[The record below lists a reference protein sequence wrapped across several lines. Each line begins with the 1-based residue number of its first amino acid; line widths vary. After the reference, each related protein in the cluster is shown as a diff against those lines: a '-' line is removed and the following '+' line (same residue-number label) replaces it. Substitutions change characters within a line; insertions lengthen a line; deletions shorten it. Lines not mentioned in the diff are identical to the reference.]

1 MFVSFTLTG
10 ISDIYREEM
19 SAANKKDGFFTTSR
33 YKQFLPIL
41 LPAAL
46 GIVVYINALPNG
58 FVFDDMTTIVHNA
71 YIKDLGKNFPAFFNL
86 DYFKIAQVEVSYRP
100 IATLSYFLIYALF
113 GLNPLAFH
121 LSSLLLHIFNVI
133 GVYVLVDMIQHNK
146 KTSLIAALVFAC
158 HPVLTETVDCI
169 SYNED
174 LLATLFYLLALVL
187 YIKAAAIKNP
197 SDLLLYF
204 FSLASFLVALLSKE
218 MAITLPAIILLYDLT
233 GRETAETGGFIKKAV
248 ATLNRQKFYYIAF
261 TLVAIFYLV
270 LRFKILVNPEGSLS
284 ISRAGLFERILFL
297 PDHLFDYIKLVLF
310 PFDLNA
316 EYSFAY
322 PDRFFEFSNLF
333 SFIVVMAITV
343 GSFFIYRYS
352 KGIFFGIWWFMI
364 TLLPVSNLIEI
375 HNPIAERYLYLP
387 LVGFCLVISIL
398 INKIPQRADGAR
410 LKKIAWLK
418 YSILIGLLIIY
429 SVATVDRN
437 PVWKN
442 NFSVWANTVEKSP
455 DNPVVHGGLG
465 LAYQKR
471 GLLDEAIREFKRA
484 IKLGPNMAKNHYNL
498 GLAYEEKGLFEK
510 AVEAYKKAVELN
522 PAYTDAYFN
531 LANLSMRL
539 QSRQDA
545 IWAYRRVIELDPADI
560 EAYNNLGVAYAMQ
573 GELDRA
579 VGLWQ
584 KVLEMDPDN
593 PKAKDNLAKAKQM
606 MN

>member
-1 MFVSFTLTG
+1 MG
-10 ISDIYREEM
+10 ISDIYREQM
-19 SAANKKDGFFTTSR
+19 NAANKKDGFFKTSHL
-33 YKQFLPIL
+33 KKFLPVL

-46 GIVVYINALPNG
+46 GIVVYLNALSNG

-71 YIKDLGKNFPAFFNL
+71 YIKDPGKNFPAFFNL
-86 DYFKIAQVEVSYRP
+86 DYFKIAQAEVSYRP

-121 LSSLLLHIFNVI
+121 LASLLLHIFNVI

-158 HPVLTETVDCI
+158 HPILTETVNCI

-174 LLATLFYLLALVL
+174 LLVTFFYLLALVL

-197 SDLLLYF
+197 FDLLLYF

-218 MAITLPAIILLYDLT
+218 MALTLPAIILLYDLT
-233 GRETAETGGFIKKAV
+233 CKETTQTEGFFKQA
-248 ATLNRQKFYYIAF
+248 ASTLDRQKFYYIAF
-261 TLVAIFYLV
+261 ALVTIFYLA

-297 PDHLFDYIKLVLF
+297 PAHLFDYIKLALL

-322 PDRFFEFSNLF
+322 PDSFFELSNLF

-352 KGIFFGIWWFMI
+352 KGIFFGIWWFVI

-398 INKIPQRADGAR
+398 INKIPHRPQGAR
-410 LKKIAWLK
+410 SKNIVRLK
-418 YSILIGLLIIY
+418 YAILIGLLIFY
-429 SVATVDRN
+429 S
-437 PVWKN
+437 
-442 NFSVWANTVEKSP
+442 
-455 DNPVVHGGLG
+455 
-465 LAYQKR
+465 
-471 GLLDEAIREFKRA
+471 
-484 IKLGPNMAKNHYNL
+484 
-498 GLAYEEKGLFEK
+498 
-510 AVEAYKKAVELN
+510 
-522 PAYTDAYFN
+522 
-531 LANLSMRL
+531 
-539 QSRQDA
+539 
-545 IWAYRRVIELDPADI
+545 
-560 EAYNNLGVAYAMQ
+560 
-573 GELDRA
+573 
-579 VGLWQ
+579 
-584 KVLEMDPDN
+584 
-593 PKAKDNLAKAKQM
+593 
-606 MN
+606 

>member
-1 MFVSFTLTG
+1 MG

-19 SAANKKDGFFTTSR
+19 NAANKKDDFSPTSR

-46 GIVVYINALPNG
+46 GVVVYLNTLSNG
-58 FVFDDMTTIVHNA
+58 FVFDDMMTIVHNE

-121 LSSLLLHIFNVI
+121 LASLLLHISNVI
-133 GVYVLVDMIQHNK
+133 GVYVLMDMIQHNK

-158 HPVLTETVDCI
+158 HPVLTEAVNCI

-174 LLATLFYLLALVL
+174 LLATFFYLLALVL
-187 YIKAAAIKNP
+187 YIKAATIKNP
-197 SDLLLYF
+197 FDLLLYF
-204 FSLASFLVALLSKE
+204 FSLASFLAALLSKE

-233 GRETAETGGFIKKAV
+233 GRETEKKDGFIKQAV
-248 ATLNRQKFYYIAF
+248 ATFNRQKFYYLAF
-261 TLVAIFYLV
+261 ALVAIFYLV
-270 LRFKILVNPEGSLS
+270 LRFKILVNPQGAFA

-297 PDHLFDYIKLVLF
+297 PDHLFDYIKLVLL

-322 PDRFFEFSNLF
+322 PDRFFELSNLF
-333 SFIVVMAITV
+333 SFIVVTAITV

-352 KGIFFGIWWFMI
+352 KGIFLGIWWFMI
-364 TLLPVSNLIEI
+364 TLLPVSNLVEI

-387 LVGFCLVISIL
+387 LIGFCMVISIL
-398 INKIPQRADGAR
+398 INAIPERSDGAR
-410 LKKIAWLK
+410 LKNIARLK
-418 YSILIGLLIIY
+418 YFILIGLLIFY
-429 SVATVDRN
+429 SVVTVDRN
-437 PVWKN
+437 PVWKD

-455 DNPVVHGGLG
+455 DNPIVHGGLG

-484 IKLGPNMAKNHYNL
+484 IELAPNMAKNHYNL
-498 GLAYEEKGLFEK
+498 GLAYEEKGLFKK
-510 AVEAYKKAVELN
+510 AVDAYKKAVELN
-522 PAYTDAYFN
+522 PAYTNAYFN
-531 LANLSMRL
+531 LANLSMRM
-539 QSRQDA
+539 QSRQAA
-545 IWAYRRVIELDPADI
+545 IRAYRKVIELDPADI

-573 GELDRA
+573 GELDKA

-584 KVLEMDPDN
+584 KVLKMDPDN
-593 PKAKDNLAKAKQM
+593 HKAKDNIAKAKQM

>member
-1 MFVSFTLTG
+1 MK
-10 ISDIYREEM
+10 
-19 SAANKKDGFFTTSR
+19 AANKKDGYFAKGR
-33 YKQFLPIL
+33 YTQFLPIF
-41 LPAAL
+41 LPIAL
-46 GIVVYINALPNG
+46 GIAVYINALPNG

-71 YIKDLGKNFPAFFNL
+71 HIKDLGKNFPAFFNL
-86 DYFKIAQVEVSYRP
+86 DYFKIAQAEVSYRP

-121 LSSLLLHIFNVI
+121 LFSLLLHIFNVI

-197 SDLLLYF
+197 FDLLLYF

-218 MAITLPAIILLYDLT
+218 MAITLPAIILLYDLASKK
-233 GRETAETGGFIKKAV
+233 TAQTRDFIKQAV
-248 ATLNRQKFYYIAF
+248 ATLDRQKFYYIAF
-261 TLVAIFYLV
+261 ALVAIFYLA

-310 PFDLNA
+310 PLDLNA

-322 PDRFFEFSNLF
+322 PHRFLAFSNLF
-333 SFIVVMAITV
+333 SYIVIIAIII
-343 GSFFIYRYS
+343 GSFFIYKHS
-352 KGIFFGIWWFMI
+352 KGIFFGIWWFII

-375 HNPIAERYLYLP
+375 HNPFAERYLYLP
-387 LVGFCLVISIL
+387 LIGFCMVISIL
-398 INKIPQRADGAR
+398 INKIPAR
-410 LKKIAWLK
+410 SDLAQSKNIAWLK
-418 YSILIGLLIIY
+418 YSILIGLLIFY
-429 SVATVDRN
+429 SLVTVARN
-437 PVWKN
+437 PVWKD

-455 DNPVVHGGLG
+455 NNPVVHGGLA
-465 LAYQKR
+465 LAYQER
-471 GLLDEAIREFKRA
+471 GFLDEAIREFTTA
-484 IKLGPNMAKNHYNL
+484 IKLSPNMAKNHYNI
-498 GLAYEEKGLFEK
+498 GRAYEEKGLFEK
-510 AVEAYKKAVELN
+510 AIDAYKKAVELN
-522 PAYTDAYFN
+522 PDYTDAYFN
-531 LANLSMRL
+531 LANLYMRL
-539 QSRQDA
+539 QLKKDA
-545 IWAYRRVIELDPADI
+545 IDAYRRVIELDPADI

-573 GELDRA
+573 GELDKA

-593 PKAKDNLAKAKQM
+593 PKAKDNLAKAKHM
-606 MN
+606 MD

>member
-1 MFVSFTLTG
+1 MN
-10 ISDIYREEM
+10 
-19 SAANKKDGFFTTSR
+19 AANKKDGFFTTSG
-33 YKQFLPIL
+33 YKQFLPAL

-46 GIVVYINALPNG
+46 GIVVYLNALSNG

-86 DYFKIAQVEVSYRP
+86 DYFKIAQAEVSYRP
-100 IATLSYFLIYALF
+100 VATLSYFLIYALF

-121 LSSLLLHIFNVI
+121 LASLLLHVFNVI

-158 HPVLTETVDCI
+158 HPVLTETVNCI

-174 LLATLFYLLALVL
+174 LLATFFYLLALVL

-197 SDLLLYF
+197 F

-233 GRETAETGGFIKKAV
+233 GRKIAQKDGFIKQAA
-248 ATLNRQKFYYIAF
+248 ATLDRQKFYYVAIA
-261 TLVAIFYLV
+261 LVTIFYLA
-270 LRFKILVNPEGSLS
+270 LRFKIMVNPQGSFS
-284 ISRAGLFERILFL
+284 ISRAGLIERILFL
-297 PDHLFDYIKLVLF
+297 PDHLFDYIRLVLL

-322 PDRFFEFSNLF
+322 PERFFGLSNLF

-343 GSFFIYRYS
+343 GSFFIYKYS
-352 KGIFFGIWWFMI
+352 KGIFFGIWWFLI

-387 LVGFCLVISIL
+387 LVGFCMVISIL
-398 INKIPQRADGAR
+398 INKIPIRPAGNR

-418 YSILIGLLIIY
+418 YSILSGLLIFY
-429 SVATVDRN
+429 SAVTVDRN
-437 PVWKN
+437 PVWKD
-442 NFSVWANTVEKSP
+442 NFSIWANTVEKSP
-455 DNPVVHGGLG
+455 HNPIVHGGLG
-465 LAYQKR
+465 LAYQKH

-484 IKLGPNMAKNHYNL
+484 IELGPNMAKNHYNL
-498 GLAYEEKGLFEK
+498 GRAYEEKGLFEK
-510 AVEAYKKAVELN
+510 AADAYKKAVELN

-531 LANLSMRL
+531 LANLYMRL
-539 QSRQDA
+539 QSRQGA
-545 IWAYRRVIELDPADI
+545 IRAYRKVIELDPADI

-593 PKAKDNLAKAKQM
+593 PKAKDNLAKAKQV

>member
-1 MFVSFTLTG
+1 MN
-10 ISDIYREEM
+10 
-19 SAANKKDGFFTTSR
+19 AANKKGDFYTKSR

-46 GIVVYINALPNG
+46 GFVVYLNALSNG
-58 FVFDDMTTIVHNA
+58 FVFDDMTTIVHNE

-86 DYFKIAQVEVSYRP
+86 DYFKIAQGEASYRP

-121 LSSLLLHIFNVI
+121 LASLLLHIFNVI

-158 HPVLTETVDCI
+158 HPVLTEAVNCI

-174 LLATLFYLLALVL
+174 LLATFFYLLALVL
-187 YIKAAAIKNP
+187 YIKAAAINNP
-197 SDLLLYF
+197 FDLLLYF
-204 FSLASFLVALLSKE
+204 FSLASFLAALLSKE
-218 MAITLPAIILLYDLT
+218 MAITLPVIILLYDLT
-233 GRETAETGGFIKKAV
+233 GRETEKKDGFIKQAV
-248 ATLNRQKFYYIAF
+248 ATLDRQKFYYIAF
-261 TLVAIFYLV
+261 ALVAIVYLV
-270 LRFKILVNPEGSLS
+270 LRFKILVDPEGSFA

-297 PDHLFDYIKLVLF
+297 PDHLFDYIKLVLL

-316 EYSFAY
+316 EYLFAY
-322 PDRFFEFSNLF
+322 PDRFFAFSNLF
-333 SFIVVMAITV
+333 SFIVVTAITV

-352 KGIFFGIWWFMI
+352 KGIFFGIWWFTI

-387 LVGFCLVISIL
+387 LVGFCMVISIL
-398 INKIPQRADGAR
+398 INKIPERPDEAR
-410 LKKIAWLK
+410 LKNIARLK
-418 YSILIGLLIIY
+418 YSILIGLLIFY
-429 SVATVDRN
+429 SVVTVDRN
-437 PVWKN
+437 PVWKD

-455 DNPVVHGGLG
+455 DNPIVHGGLG

-471 GLLDEAIREFKRA
+471 GLLDEAIREFNKA
-484 IKLGPNMAKNHYNL
+484 IELAPNIAKNHYNL
-498 GLAYEEKGLFEK
+498 GLAYEEKGLFKK
-510 AVEAYKKAVELN
+510 AVNAYKKAVELN
-522 PAYTDAYFN
+522 PAYTKAYFN

-539 QSRQDA
+539 HSRQNA
-545 IWAYRRVIELDPADI
+545 IWAYRKVIELDPADI

-573 GELDRA
+573 GELGKA
-579 VGLWQ
+579 MGLWQ
-584 KVLEMDPDN
+584 KILEMDPDN
-593 PKAKDNLAKAKQM
+593 HKAKDNLAKAKQM